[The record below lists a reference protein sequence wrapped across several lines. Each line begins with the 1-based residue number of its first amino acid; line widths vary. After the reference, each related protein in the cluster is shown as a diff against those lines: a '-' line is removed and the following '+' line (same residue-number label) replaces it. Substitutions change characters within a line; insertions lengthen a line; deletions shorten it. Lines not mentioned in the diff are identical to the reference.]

1 MSKQKALDI
10 MQKLSKFE
18 ASKKEK
24 LGRRSELEITVKALK
39 ALFDYVHGIRQ
50 AAGITNQQL
59 SQSAKDGL
67 QQLQDIAQLLQD
79 IKDAKELLDS
89 EIDAIEAATYE
100 PDPIEPQPEPL
111 PPAPEDAS

>member
-1 MSKQKALDI
+1 MSISRKILD
-10 MQKLSKFE
+10 LDN
-18 ASKKEK
+18 KKSEYYSSINFK

-67 QQLQDIAQLLQD
+67 QELQNIAQLLQD
-79 IKDAKELLDS
+79 IKQAKEQLDA
-89 EIDAIEAATYE
+89 DLDVIEATEYSE
-100 PDPIEPQPEPL
+100 EGQP
-111 PPAPEDAS
+111 